1 MKDVHDDVM
10 ALLLPEQP
18 TPDPVEPKGDSG
30 LTSTSGYWWTTTS
43 YSVTYATY
51 TSSNTY
57 VLTL

>member
-18 TPDPVEPKGDSG
+18 KPEPVEPKGSAG
-30 LTSTSGYWWTTTS
+30 LTYTSGYWWTAS
-43 YSVTYATY
+43 SSSVTYYY

-57 VLTL
+57 MLTV